1 MEMFLLTVWFSEFCC
16 LLHIL
21 RTSSFHCQGCGHIRH
36 LRNLVFILPSTLSS
50 CLTSSFKSHHQ
61 YYSNCNKIHTHAFP
75 PEQSFLIVNV
85 EYRLLNLQEKSN
97 LFVLN
102 EWSYPDWMTT
112 INALQVY
119 ITVPCIHS
127 APLSLASVKQL
138 HAVLTWA
145 VGIKKSTR
153 RSTPETTD
161 SCFMISE
168 HACNQEEKLFCHGV
182 IREMLMW
189 NCENVSKI

>member
-1 MEMFLLTVWFSEFCC
+1 MIFRVLLSAAYSENFIFSLPRLWTYTPLEKPGFHSPIYA
-16 LLHIL
+16 LLL
-21 RTSSFHCQGCGHIRH
+21 SH
-36 LRNLVFILPSTLSS
+36 LQL
-50 CLTSSFKSHHQ
+50 KSHHQ

-189 NCENVSKI
+189 NRENVSKI